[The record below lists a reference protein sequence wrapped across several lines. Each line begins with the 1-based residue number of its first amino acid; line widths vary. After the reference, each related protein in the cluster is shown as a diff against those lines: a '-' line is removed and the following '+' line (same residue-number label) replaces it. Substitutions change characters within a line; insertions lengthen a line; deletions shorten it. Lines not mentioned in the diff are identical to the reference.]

1 LPLRD
6 SAWRSRSAGVTIPS
20 SMASRSPRILITGGG
35 GQIGIELA
43 QRLDEANVWALG
55 RSALDVTSGAAMDRA
70 LGEIE
75 PDVVIHAAAMTDPE
89 ACERDRGAAQRANV
103 VGAWNVARAAARA
116 GAEMVYLSTSYVFAG
131 DKLGPY
137 REYDEPGPINAYGVS
152 KLGGERAARQALDR
166 LYVVRSG
173 WVYSRWNRG
182 FVARLL
188 ELADGASNVRYVGDQ
203 VANPTHAGDL
213 AAAILRLIDTQAY
226 GVHHLVNE
234 GATSWYGWAT
244 AVLRAAGRDDVE
256 IEEISA
262 EDFKREARVPANSEM
277 ANEMAR
283 AVGITLRPWHD
294 ALGEFV
300 RQWVAD
306 RG

>member
-1 LPLRD
+1 
-6 SAWRSRSAGVTIPS
+6 
-20 SMASRSPRILITGGG
+20 MASGSPRILITGGS

-70 LGEIE
+70 LAEIK
-75 PDVVIHAAAMTDPE
+75 PTVVIHAAALTDPE
-89 ACERDRGAAQRANV
+89 ACERDRGAAQRVNV
-103 VGAWNVARAAARA
+103 VGAWNVARAVARA
-116 GAEMVYLSTSYVFAG
+116 GSEMVYLSTSYVFTG

-188 ELADGASNVRYVGDQ
+188 ELADDARELRYVGDQ
-203 VANPTHAGDL
+203 VANPTFAGDL
-213 AAAILRLIDTQAY
+213 AAAILRLVDTRAY

-234 GATSWYGWAT
+234 GASSWYGWAT
-244 AVLRAAGRDDVE
+244 AVLRAAGREDVAV
-256 IEEISA
+256 EEISA
-262 EDFKREARVPANSEM
+262 EEFPREAPIPANSEL

-294 ALGEFV
+294 ALEEFV
-300 RQWVAD
+300 RRWVAD

>member
-1 LPLRD
+1 
-6 SAWRSRSAGVTIPS
+6 
-20 SMASRSPRILITGGG
+20 MASRPPRILITGGG

-43 QRLDEANVWALG
+43 RQLDEANVSALG

-70 LGEIE
+70 LGEIK

-89 ACERDRGAAQRANV
+89 ACERDRGAAQRVNV
-103 VGAWNVARAAARA
+103 VGAWNVARAVARA
-116 GAEMVYLSTSYVFAG
+116 GAEMVYLSTSYIFAG

-166 LYVVRSG
+166 LYIVRSG

-188 ELADGASNVRYVGDQ
+188 ELADAESGVRYVGDQ
-203 VANPTHAGDL
+203 VANPTFAGDL

-256 IEEISA
+256 LEEISA
-262 EDFKREARVPANSEM
+262 EDFQREARVPANSEL

-283 AVGITLRPWHD
+283 AMGITLRPWRD
-294 ALGEFV
+294 ALDEFV

>member
-1 LPLRD
+1 
-6 SAWRSRSAGVTIPS
+6 
-20 SMASRSPRILITGGG
+20 
-35 GQIGIELA
+35 
-43 QRLDEANVWALG
+43 
-55 RSALDVTSGAAMDRA
+55 
-70 LGEIE
+70 
-75 PDVVIHAAAMTDPE
+75 
-89 ACERDRGAAQRANV
+89 
-103 VGAWNVARAAARA
+103 
-116 GAEMVYLSTSYVFAG
+116 MVYLSTSYVFAG

-188 ELADGASNVRYVGDQ
+188 ELADHATELRYVGDQ
-203 VANPTHAGDL
+203 VANPTFAGDL

-234 GATSWYGWAT
+234 GASSWYGWAA
-244 AVLRAAGRDDVE
+244 AVLRAAGREDVAL
-256 IEEISA
+256 EEISA
-262 EDFKREARVPANSEM
+262 EEFQREAPIPANSEL

-294 ALGEFV
+294 ALEEFV
-300 RQWVAD
+300 QRWVAD

>member
-1 LPLRD
+1 
-6 SAWRSRSAGVTIPS
+6 
-20 SMASRSPRILITGGG
+20 MASRPPRILITGGG

-43 QRLDEANVWALG
+43 RQLDEANVSALG

-70 LGEIE
+70 LGEIK

-89 ACERDRGAAQRANV
+89 ACERDRGAAQRVNV
-103 VGAWNVARAAARA
+103 VGAWNVARAVARA

-173 WVYSRWNRG
+173 WVYSRWTRG

-188 ELADGASNVRYVGDQ
+188 DLADDASDVRYVGDQ
-203 VANPTHAGDL
+203 VANPTFAGDL
-213 AAAILRLIDTQAY
+213 AAAIVRLIDTQAY

-256 IEEISA
+256 LEEISA
-262 EDFKREARVPANSEM
+262 GDFQREARVPANSEL

-283 AVGITLRPWHD
+283 AVGITLRPWHE
-294 ALGEFV
+294 ALEEFV

>member
-1 LPLRD
+1 
-6 SAWRSRSAGVTIPS
+6 
-20 SMASRSPRILITGGG
+20 MASRPPRILITGGG

-43 QRLDEANVWALG
+43 RQLDEANVWALG

-70 LGEIE
+70 VGEIK

-89 ACERDRGAAQRANV
+89 ACERDRGAAQRVNV
-103 VGAWNVARAAARA
+103 VGAWNVARAVART
-116 GAEMVYLSTSYVFAG
+116 GAEMVYLSTSHVFGG

-137 REYDEPGPINAYGVS
+137 REYDEPGPVNAYGVS

-166 LYVVRSG
+166 LYIVRSG

-188 ELADGASNVRYVGDQ
+188 ELADAESDVRYVGDQ
-203 VANPTHAGDL
+203 VANPTFAGDL

-244 AVLRAAGRDDVE
+244 AVLRAAGREDVE
-256 IEEISA
+256 LKEISA
-262 EDFKREARVPANSEM
+262 EDFQREARVPANSEL

-283 AVGITLRPWHD
+283 AVGITLRPWRD
-294 ALGEFV
+294 ALEEFV

>member
-1 LPLRD
+1 
-6 SAWRSRSAGVTIPS
+6 
-20 SMASRSPRILITGGG
+20 MASRSPRILITGGG

-43 QRLDEANVWALG
+43 RQLDEANVSALG

-70 LGEIE
+70 LGEIK

-89 ACERDRGAAQRANV
+89 ACERDRGAAQRVNV
-103 VGAWNVARAAARA
+103 VGAWNVARAVARA
-116 GAEMVYLSTSYVFAG
+116 GAEMVYLSTSYIFAG

-173 WVYSRWNRG
+173 WVYSRWTRG

-188 ELADGASNVRYVGDQ
+188 ELADAETDVRYVGDQ
-203 VANPTHAGDL
+203 VANPTFAGDL
-213 AAAILRLIDTQAY
+213 AAAILRLVDTQAY

-256 IEEISA
+256 LEEISA
-262 EDFKREARVPANSEM
+262 GDFQRRVRVPANSEL

-283 AVGITLRPWHD
+283 AVGITLRPWPD
-294 ALGEFV
+294 ALEDFV

>member
-1 LPLRD
+1 
-6 SAWRSRSAGVTIPS
+6 
-20 SMASRSPRILITGGG
+20 MASRSPRILITGGG

-43 QRLDEANVWALG
+43 RQLDEANVSALG

-70 LGEIE
+70 LGEIK

-89 ACERDRGAAQRANV
+89 ACERDRGAAQRVNV
-103 VGAWNVARAAARA
+103 VGAWNVARAVARA

-173 WVYSRWNRG
+173 WVYSRWTRG

-188 ELADGASNVRYVGDQ
+188 ELADDQTDVRYVGDQ
-203 VANPTHAGDL
+203 VANPTLAGDL

-256 IEEISA
+256 LEEISA
-262 EDFKREARVPANSEM
+262 EDFQREARVPANSEL

-283 AVGITLRPWHD
+283 AVGITLRPWPD
-294 ALGEFV
+294 ALEEFV
-300 RQWVAD
+300 RQRVAD

>member
-1 LPLRD
+1 
-6 SAWRSRSAGVTIPS
+6 
-20 SMASRSPRILITGGG
+20 MASRPPRILITGGG
-35 GQIGIELA
+35 GQIGIEIA
-43 QRLDEANVWALG
+43 RQLDEANVTALG

-70 LGEIE
+70 LGEIK
-75 PDVVIHAAAMTDPE
+75 PNVVIHAAAMTDPE
-89 ACERDRGAAQRANV
+89 ACERDRGAAQRVNV
-103 VGAWNVARAAARA
+103 VGAWNVARAVARA
-116 GAEMVYLSTSYVFAG
+116 GAEMVYLSTSYVFGG

-188 ELADGASNVRYVGDQ
+188 ELADDASNVRYVGDQ
-203 VANPTHAGDL
+203 VANPTSAGDL

-256 IEEISA
+256 LDEISA
-262 EDFKREARVPANSEM
+262 EDFQREARLPANSEL

-283 AVGITLRPWHD
+283 AVGLTLRPWHD
-294 ALGEFV
+294 ALEEFV

>member
-1 LPLRD
+1 
-6 SAWRSRSAGVTIPS
+6 
-20 SMASRSPRILITGGG
+20 MASRSPRILITGGG

-43 QRLDEANVWALG
+43 RQLDETNVWALG

-70 LGEIE
+70 LGEIK

-89 ACERDRGAAQRANV
+89 ACERDRGAAQRVNV
-103 VGAWNVARAAARA
+103 VGAWNVARAVARA

-137 REYDEPGPINAYGVS
+137 REYDEPGPVNAYGVS

-173 WVYSRWNRG
+173 WVYSRWIRG

-188 ELADGASNVRYVGDQ
+188 ELVDTETDVRYVGDQ
-203 VANPTHAGDL
+203 VANPTFAGDL

-256 IEEISA
+256 LEEISA
-262 EDFKREARVPANSEM
+262 GDFQRQARVPANSEL
-277 ANEMAR
+277 ANDMAR

-294 ALGEFV
+294 ALDEFV

>member
-1 LPLRD
+1 
-6 SAWRSRSAGVTIPS
+6 
-20 SMASRSPRILITGGG
+20 MASPSPRILITGGG

-43 QRLDEANVWALG
+43 RQLDEANVSALG

-70 LGEIE
+70 LGEIK

-89 ACERDRGAAQRANV
+89 ACERDRGAAQRVNV
-103 VGAWNVARAAARA
+103 VGAWNVARAVARA

-173 WVYSRWNRG
+173 WVYSRWTRG

-188 ELADGASNVRYVGDQ
+188 ELADAETDVRYVGDQ
-203 VANPTHAGDL
+203 VANPTLAGDL
-213 AAAILRLIDTQAY
+213 AAAVLRLIDTQAY

-256 IEEISA
+256 LEEISA
-262 EDFKREARVPANSEM
+262 ADFQRQARVPANSEL

-283 AVGITLRPWHD
+283 AVGITLRPWPD
-294 ALGEFV
+294 ALEEFV
-300 RQWVAD
+300 RQWMAD

>member
-1 LPLRD
+1 
-6 SAWRSRSAGVTIPS
+6 
-20 SMASRSPRILITGGG
+20 MASRPPRILITGGG

-43 QRLDEANVWALG
+43 RRLDEANVSALG

-70 LGEIE
+70 LGEIQ

-89 ACERDRGAAQRANV
+89 ACERDRSAAQRVNV
-103 VGAWNVARAAARA
+103 VGAWNVARAVARA

-188 ELADGASNVRYVGDQ
+188 ELADAESDVRYVGDQ
-203 VANPTHAGDL
+203 VANPTFAGDL
-213 AAAILRLIDTQAY
+213 AAAMLRLIDTQAY

-256 IEEISA
+256 LEEISA
-262 EDFKREARVPANSEM
+262 EEFQREARVPANSEL

-294 ALGEFV
+294 ALEEFV
-300 RQWVAD
+300 RQWMAD

>member
-1 LPLRD
+1 
-6 SAWRSRSAGVTIPS
+6 
-20 SMASRSPRILITGGG
+20 MASRLPRILITGGG

-43 QRLDEANVWALG
+43 RQLDEANVWALG
-55 RSALDVTSGAAMDRA
+55 RSALDVTSGAAMDRV
-70 LGEIE
+70 LGEIK

-89 ACERDRGAAQRANV
+89 ACERDRGAAQRVNV
-103 VGAWNVARAAARA
+103 VGAWNVARAVARA
-116 GAEMVYLSTSYVFAG
+116 GAEMVYLSTSYVFTG

-137 REYDEPGPINAYGVS
+137 REYDEPGPVNAYGVS

-173 WVYSRWNRG
+173 WVYSRWVRG
-182 FVARLL
+182 LVARLL
-188 ELADGASNVRYVGDQ
+188 ELTDAESDVRYVGDQ
-203 VANPTHAGDL
+203 VANPTFAGDL
-213 AAAILRLIDTQAY
+213 AAAILRLIDTQAF

-256 IEEISA
+256 LEEISA
-262 EDFKREARVPANSEM
+262 ADFQRGARVPANSEL

-294 ALGEFV
+294 ALEEFV

>member
-1 LPLRD
+1 
-6 SAWRSRSAGVTIPS
+6 
-20 SMASRSPRILITGGG
+20 MASRSPRILITGGG

-43 QRLDEANVWALG
+43 RQLDEANVSALG

-70 LGEIE
+70 LGEIK

-89 ACERDRGAAQRANV
+89 ACERDRGAAQRVNV
-103 VGAWNVARAAARA
+103 VGAWNVARAVARA

-173 WVYSRWNRG
+173 WVYSRWTRG

-188 ELADGASNVRYVGDQ
+188 ELADAETDVRYVGDQ
-203 VANPTHAGDL
+203 VANPTFAGDL
-213 AAAILRLIDTQAY
+213 AAAVLRLIDTQAY

-256 IEEISA
+256 LEEISA
-262 EDFKREARVPANSEM
+262 GDFQRQARVPANSEL

-283 AVGITLRPWHD
+283 AVGITLRPWPD
-294 ALGEFV
+294 ALEEFV
-300 RQWVAD
+300 RQWMAD

>member
-1 LPLRD
+1 
-6 SAWRSRSAGVTIPS
+6 
-20 SMASRSPRILITGGG
+20 MASRPPRILITGGG

-55 RSALDVTSGAAMDRA
+55 RGALDVTSGAAMDRA
-70 LGEIE
+70 VADIE

-89 ACERDRGAAQRANV
+89 ACERDRSAAQRANV
-103 VGAWNVARAAARA
+103 VGAWNVARAVARA
-116 GAEMVYLSTSYVFAG
+116 GAAMVYLSTSYVFAG

-166 LYVVRSG
+166 LYIVRSG

-188 ELADGASNVRYVGDQ
+188 GLADDASDVRYVGDQ
-203 VANPTHAGDL
+203 VANPTFAGDL

-234 GATSWYGWAT
+234 GASSWYGWAR
-244 AVLRAAGRDDVE
+244 AVLRAAGRADVAL
-256 IEEISA
+256 EEISA
-262 EDFKREARVPANSEM
+262 EEFKRAAQIPANSEL

-294 ALGEFV
+294 ALEEFV
-300 RQWVAD
+300 RDWMAD